1 MIMPSRTPPTILAL
15 SYTLVAL
22 TILFTV
28 YGQIAIK
35 WQVLQAGALPEG
47 IAAKALFV
55 LRLLLNPWIISAFVA
70 AFLAAVCWI
79 GAMTKLEL
87 SQAYPFMALNFILVT
102 MLAAWLF
109 AEPVTWPKIAGLALI
124 VLGLIVGSFR

>member
-1 MIMPSRTPPTILAL
+1 MTLKATPWALTL
-15 SYTLVAL
+15 SYLLVAL

-35 WQVLQAGALPEG
+35 WQVLQAGAPPG
-47 IAAKALFV
+47 GMFGKAAFV
-55 LRLLLNPWIISAFVA
+55 LKLLLNPWIISALIA

-102 MLAAWLF
+102 LLAGWLF
-109 AEPVTWPKIAGLALI
+109 HEPVTWPKLAGLVLI
-124 VLGLIVGSFR
+124 VLGLAVGGLK